1 MDMQPRGEYEMI
13 STFSHIPPMPMKFDP
28 NLLSMPTFGFRAEYL
43 YQISDFLQKK
53 IDSAEF
59 RKFPKTL
66 ERLKNKQEH
75 FMELY
80 ERAKIKEREAKGKA
94 FIKANAPFYRP
105 RLIKKDDNRLFERLD
120 KRRASSNKNGANNA
134 VSKV

>member
-66 ERLKNKQEH
+66 ERLKNKQEY

-80 ERAKIKEREAKGKA
+80 ERAKIEEGKA
-94 FIKANAPFYRP
+94 KEKKGLKTAWFGYRP
-105 RLIKKDDNRLFERLD
+105 RLANRNDQRLFERLSN
-120 KRRASSNKNGANNA
+120 RRETSVFDRRHNKI
-134 VSKV
+134 